1 MEPGEIVKTFGVT
14 PDVQAREREEN
25 EKLCNLMGDKWQIDR
40 QPEPRK
46 TDLIRQMNEAL
57 KWRYAMLMEMEG
69 KIDWFHSQYPAYPE
83 QAFISRVGSYFA
95 SAEINTR
102 LEHNQKSPAPR
113 RNEGDHLT
121 VFFEPEPGTDYLITG
136 DPSPGTGDDEQAA
149 IVFNT
154 KNLED
159 VAVWHGRVSIATQAQ
174 EWAALG
180 YRYSTQTLDR
190 ITGKVID
197 VRPALLVPEEN
208 QCGVAVLDIL
218 KNDLKYPHLW
228 RRRYLHKR
236 HHPEG
241 GTKYGFSTDASTR
254 GEALAQL
261 AVQWQTWGIYDS
273 RILRQMANFGYKASG
288 KPAAIGGGGDEFV
301 TCYWIRAVVC
311 RLNKWLKE
319 QTWEELWVEPKTLDL
334 EEPRD
339 MLDFLQKQYDIALKE
354 GDQAKAGEL
363 LSRLRELSTRVA
375 REVLRKEPWWGSP
388 AGNQR
393 GDWRLRGIGQKSFR
407 IRKSQIIRSR

>member
-1 MEPGEIVKTFGVT
+1 
-14 PDVQAREREEN
+14 
-25 EKLCNLMGDKWQIDR
+25 
-40 QPEPRK
+40 
-46 TDLIRQMNEAL
+46 MNEAL
-57 KWRYAMLMEMEG
+57 KWRLAMLMEMEG

-83 QAFISRVGSYFA
+83 QAFVSRIGSYFA
-95 SAEINTR
+95 GAEINTR
-102 LEHNQKSPAPR
+102 LEHNQKYPAPR
-113 RNEGDHLT
+113 RNEGDRLS

-154 KNLED
+154 KKLED
-159 VAVWHGRVSIATQAQ
+159 VAVWHGKVSMATQAQ

-190 ITGKVID
+190 LTGKVID
-197 VRPALLVPEEN
+197 VRPALLAPEEN
-208 QCGVAVLDIL
+208 QGGFGVLDIL
-218 KNDLKYPHLW
+218 KNDLRYPHLW

-261 AVQWQTWGIYDS
+261 AVQWQTWGIPDS
-273 RILRQMANFGYKASG
+273 RILRQMANFGYKSSG

-301 TCYWIRAVVC
+301 TCYWIRAVIC
-311 RLNKWLKE
+311 RLNKWVKE

-334 EEPRD
+334 EDPRD
-339 MLDFLQKQYDIALKE
+339 ILDFLNKEYDIARK
-354 GDQAKAGEL
+354 GTDQVKAAEL
-363 LSRLRELSTRVA
+363 LFKIRELSARIA
-375 REVLRKEPWWGSP
+375 REVLRKDTWGKFP
-388 AGNQR
+388 VDNPR
-393 GDWRLRGIGQKSFR
+393 GDWRMRGLHRKVFR
-407 IRKSQIIRSR
+407 IRESQIIRPL